1 MATME
6 KLDGSKVK
14 LTIEVTAE
22 AFEEATQKA
31 YLKTRGKFN
40 VPGFR
45 KGKAPRKMIENAYG
59 DFAFFDEAFEI
70 VYPEAYR
77 NAIEETGISPIG
89 RPEIG
94 IEEIGKDKPLVF
106 TVEVAVRPEVELGEY
121 KGIKVAKREYN
132 VTDDMIDAEIQRERE
147 KIARYVDVEGRAVE
161 NGDMIRL
168 NYSGSV
174 DGVKFDG
181 GTAEDQQLTIG
192 SGTFIPGFEEQLIGV
207 NVGEE
212 KDVVV
217 TFPEQYHAEELA
229 GKEAVFACK
238 VLAIQTKELPELD
251 DEFAK
256 DVSEFDTVAELK
268 EGKKKEL
275 EEGLKREAEEAKI
288 NDVIKTATE
297 NAKVVIPD
305 VMVQSQID
313 YMIQDISYRLSAQGM
328 SIEDYVKFTG
338 STMEALRESFKGE
351 AEIRVKSQLVIDAIA
366 KAEGIE
372 ASEEEIDEAIK
383 AYSERFGEE
392 YAEKFIANLSEED
405 KLYFADQIVNDKTIK
420 LLTDSAVE
428 ESEKKT
434 AAKKTTAKKAAA
446 KAEDEEKSEEKK
458 TTRKCASKAKAEKTE
473 EAEGE
478 EKKTTAKK
486 TTKKAA
492 EKKEEE

>member
-14 LTIEVTAE
+14 LTITVTAE

-40 VPGFR
+40 LPGFR

-59 DFAFFDEAFEI
+59 EFAFFDEAFDL
-70 VYPEAYR
+70 VYPEAYKK
-77 NAIEETGISPIG
+77 AIEETGIIPVG

-94 IEEIGKDKPLVF
+94 IEEIGKGKDVVF
-106 TVEVAVRPEVELGEY
+106 TVEVAVRPEVKLGEY
-121 KGIKVAKREYN
+121 KGIKVEKREYN
-132 VTDDMIDAEIQRERE
+132 VTEEMVDAEIARERE

-168 NYSGSV
+168 DYSGSV

-181 GTAEDQQLTIG
+181 GTAQDQQLTIG

-256 DVSEFDTVAELK
+256 DVSEFDTLAELR

-288 NDVIKTATE
+288 NEVVKLATD
-297 NAKVVIPD
+297 NAEVVIPD
-305 VMVQSQID
+305 VMIESQVD

-338 STMEALRESFKGE
+338 STMEALRESFRGE
-351 AEIRVKSQLVIDAIA
+351 AEIRVKSQLVIDAVA

-372 ASEEEIDEAIK
+372 ASKEEIDEAIK

-405 KLYFADQIVNDKTIK
+405 RLYFADQIVNDKTIK

-428 ESEKKT
+428 G
-434 AAKKTTAKKAAA
+434 AKKKAAA
-446 KAEDEEKSEEKK
+446 KK
-458 TTRKCASKAKAEKTE
+458 TASKKE
-473 EAEGE
+473 EGE
-478 EKKTTAKK
+478 EEKAEEPKKTRKSAPKANKEETTDEEESKPKK

-492 EKKEEE
+492 AKKEEE

>member
-14 LTIEVTAE
+14 LTITVTAE
-22 AFEEATQKA
+22 EFEEATQKA

-45 KGKAPRKMIENAYG
+45 KGKAPRKMIESAYG
-59 DFAFFDEAFEI
+59 EFAFFDEAFEI
-70 VYPEAYR
+70 VYPEAYKK
-77 NAIEETGISPIG
+77 AIEETGIQPVG
-89 RPEIG
+89 RPDISLDDF
-94 IEEIGKDKPLVF
+94 GKDKPLVF
-106 TVEVAVRPEVELGEY
+106 SVEVPVRPEVKLGEY
-121 KGIKVAKREYN
+121 KGIKVVKHEYN
-132 VTDDMIDAEIQRERE
+132 VTDEMVDAEIERERE
-147 KIARYVDVEGRAVE
+147 KIARIVDVEGRAVE

-181 GTAEDQQLTIG
+181 GTAEDQQLIIG

-207 NVGEE
+207 NAGEE
-212 KDVVV
+212 KDVKV
-217 TFPEQYHAEELA
+217 TFPTEYHAEELA

-238 VLAIQTKELPELD
+238 VLAIQKKELPVVD

-256 DVSEFDTVAELK
+256 DVSEFDTVAELR

-288 NDVIKTATE
+288 NDVVKAVTD
-297 NAKVVIPD
+297 NAQVEIPD
-305 VMVQSQID
+305 VMIESQID

-351 AEIRVKSQLVIDAIA
+351 AETRVKAQLVIDAVA
-366 KAEGIE
+366 KEEKIE
-372 ASEEEIDEAIK
+372 ASADEIEEAIK
-383 AYSERFGEE
+383 TYAARFGEE
-392 YAEKFIANLSEED
+392 YAEKFISNLSEED
-405 KLYFADQIVNDKTIK
+405 RLYFADQIVNDKTIK
-420 LLTDSAVE
+420 LLTDNAVE
-428 ESEKKT
+428 GTAKKKAASKKT
-434 AAKKTTAKKAAA
+434 AAAK
-446 KAEDEEKSEEKK
+446 
-458 TTRKCASKAKAEKTE
+458 
-473 EAEGE
+473 AEGE
-478 EKKTTAKK
+478 EKKPAAKR
-486 TTKKAA
+486 TLKKAA